1 MGLFDFFF
9 GRKNEEQARPASPPP
24 SFGEGPIR
32 LGHEPAGYQSYP
44 SSAQQPA
51 APHAAQSENEQ
62 ALQRYR
68 YMLRTAPPETIE
80 QAHAE
85 AFSKLTPEQR
95 TYVLQ
100 ALANELPAHERVSVN
115 LNQNDPQTLARIATR
130 AELRQPGTVE
140 RTLGAHH
147 GHGGMMGGGM
157 GAIAGTLMM
166 SFAAGFVGSMVA
178 AQFFDMMGDPL
189 EAAEEALPVE
199 ELAMDDGFGEDFA
212 SYDGGMEEF

>member
-9 GRKNEEQARPASPPP
+9 GRKNEEQARPTSPPP

-32 LGHEPAGYQSYP
+32 MGNEPASYHGYGVSG
-44 SSAQQPA
+44 QQPT
-51 APHAAQSENEQ
+51 APSENEQ

-100 ALANELPAHERVSVN
+100 ALTNELPAHERASVSPH
-115 LNQNDPQTLARIATR
+115 QNDPQTLARIATR

-147 GHGGMMGGGM
+147 GHGGMIGGGM
-157 GAIAGTLMM
+157 GALAGTLLM

-178 AQFFDMMGDPL
+178 AQFFEMMGDPFA
-189 EAAEEALPVE
+189 AAEEALPVE
-199 ELAMDDGFGEDFA
+199 ELALDEGFGEEEFA